1 MHRQA
6 EGAIFYSHQQV
17 MEIFKNTST
26 TTGLKVFVRINQ
38 EEYQNKLGIKKDEID
53 DKRIL
58 FHSELSQFNHT
69 ILP

>member
-1 MHRQA
+1 
-6 EGAIFYSHQQV
+6 